1 MDKASVLIIDH
12 VSANDLKERLGK
24 TQEFF
29 VVGATENPDL
39 GFTIA
44 ERQQP
49 DVILLN
55 IDLPGNEGTSWA
67 EILSMEFPMS
77 SLLLVTTSD
86 SKRVLHLAL
95 QVGAKGVLNL
105 PMDDDRLIRTVQ
117 KACLLYT
124 SRCV

>member
-12 VSANDLKERLGK
+12 VNANDLKERLGK
-24 TQEFF
+24 NQGFF
-29 VVGATENPDL
+29 IAGATENPDL

-86 SKRVLHLAL
+86 SKKVLHLAL
-95 QVGAKGVLNL
+95 QVGAKG
-105 PMDDDRLIRTVQ
+105 
-117 KACLLYT
+117 CLLYT